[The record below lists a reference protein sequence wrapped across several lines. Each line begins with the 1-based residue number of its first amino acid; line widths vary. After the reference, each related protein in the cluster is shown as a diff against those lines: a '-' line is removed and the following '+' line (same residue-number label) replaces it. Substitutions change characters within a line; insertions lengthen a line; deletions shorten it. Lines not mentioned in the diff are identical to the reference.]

1 MRALQ
6 SFSFVQSA
14 RAPSILGGLS
24 GSSPLSGSSCLPSE
38 SELSE
43 PPALLSGT
51 SSPASSPAPSL
62 LLAPFSARLLPAFSA
77 SVTLA
82 SGFLYLS

>member
-6 SFSFVQSA
+6 STSFVQSA

-38 SELSE
+38 LLSE
-43 PPALLSGT
+43 PLAPLSGT
-51 SSPASSPAPSL
+51 SSPAPSPAPSL
-62 LLAPFSARLLPAFSA
+62 PLAPFSARLLPAFSA
-77 SVTLA
+77 SVMLA
-82 SGFLYLS
+82 LEFLYLS